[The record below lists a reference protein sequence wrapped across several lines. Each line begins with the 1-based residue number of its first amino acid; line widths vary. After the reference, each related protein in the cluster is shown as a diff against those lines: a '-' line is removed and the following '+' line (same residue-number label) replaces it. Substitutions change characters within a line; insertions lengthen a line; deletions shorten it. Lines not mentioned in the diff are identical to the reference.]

1 MSREK
6 RERTR
11 PTREQTR
18 QRLFEAA
25 ADVFAADGIG
35 GASVEAIAQAAGLT
49 RGAFYS
55 NFGDKDELIDAMLA
69 DHAKQTVARH
79 LEMLARHRTPE
90 DFLAAMH
97 AVDRSG
103 QDPLGRSP
111 LLHVELL
118 MHAAR
123 AAGRRPGPA
132 QVLAARRQVVADIA
146 EGIGL
151 AATSGGPFDAG
162 QLAAILLAMEDG
174 FRLHRL
180 IDPDSTPPD
189 SFLRAL
195 DVLRAAFRPAANN
208 LSSTALAHPQTVFGL
223 EPPCDR
229 TRRWRLVVCQP

>member
-1 MSREK
+1 MSRD
-6 RERTR
+6 RERVR

-25 ADVFAADGIG
+25 AEVFAKQGIG
-35 GASVEAIAQAAGLT
+35 AATVEAIAQEAGLT

-55 NFGDKDELIDAMLA
+55 NFAGKDELIDAMLA
-69 DHAKQTVARH
+69 DHAKQTTARH
-79 LEMLARHRTPE
+79 LELLARHRTPE
-90 DFLAAMH
+90 DFLAALH

-123 AAGRRPGPA
+123 AADRRPEPA
-132 QVLAARRQVVADIA
+132 QVLAVRRQIIADIA

-151 AATSGGPFDAG
+151 SSTSGGLFDTR
-162 QLAAILLAMEDG
+162 QLAGMLLAMEDG

-180 IDPDSTPPD
+180 IDPDGTPAD
-189 SFLRAL
+189 SFLRSL
-195 DVLRAAFRPAANN
+195 DVLQAAFRPA
-208 LSSTALAHPQTVFGL
+208 L
-223 EPPCDR
+223 D
-229 TRRWRLVVCQP
+229 